1 MENYQSL
8 YMAFPGITADEADL
22 LQKAAANLSEV
33 QKNHFFMMYEVK
45 RKDPQ
50 TILLL
55 TVIGT
60 LGIAGLQ
67 RFATGEIVLGLLYLF
82 TFGFLWIGTILD
94 LINYK
99 NIAFQYNRKMAYES
113 FELAQMSN

>member
-8 YMAFPGITADEADL
+8 YMAFPGITADEADF
-22 LQKAAANLSEV
+22 LQKAASNLSET
-33 QKNHFFMMYEVK
+33 QKGHFFMMYEVK

-60 LGIAGLQ
+60 LGVAGLQ
-67 RFATGEIVLGLLYLF
+67 RFTTGEIVLGLLYLF
-82 TFGFLWIGTILD
+82 TFGFLWIGTIFD

-113 FELAQMSN
+113 FEIAQMSN

>member
-1 MENYQSL
+1 MDDYQRL
-8 YMAFPGITADEADL
+8 YMAFPGISADEADL
-22 LQKAAANLSEV
+22 LQKATANLSEI
-33 QKNHFFMMYEVK
+33 QERHFFMMYEVK

-60 LGIAGLQ
+60 LGVAGLQ
-67 RFATGEIVLGLLYLF
+67 RFATGEIILGFLYLF

-113 FELAQMSN
+113 FEMAQISN